1 MSGFSTIRIE
11 GDARGVATLT
21 LARPERHNAM
31 DAAMI
36 GELARAAV
44 ALGEDVS
51 VRAVVLTG
59 EGKSFSAGADLNWMK
74 AQFDASRAERI
85 AEATA
90 LARMLKALN
99 EMPKPL
105 IGRINGQAFGGGLGL
120 ISVCDVAVASQSARF
135 AFTEVKLGLI
145 PATISPFVAAR
156 MGEARAR
163 RVFMSGRMFDAQEAG
178 SGSSGKQSPPMSSTR
193 RWKRKSS
200 RISNA
205 WRLRLPGRKR
215 SCARSG
221 RSSTRRWWR
230 ARRARSPTPGKP
242 RRRGRA
248 SRLFWS
254 GAAGDGQRQRAGD
267 RPAKRRG
274 VRRVRGVR

>member
-11 GDARGVATLT
+11 RDVRGVATLT

-44 ALGEDVS
+44 ALGEDGS

-99 EMPKPL
+99 EVPKPL

-120 ISVCDVAVASQSARF
+120 ISVCDVAVASEGARF
-135 AFTEVKLGLI
+135 AFTEVKLGLV

-163 RVFMSGRMFDAQEAG
+163 QVFMSARMFDAQEAVSLG
-178 SGSSGKQSPPMSSTR
+178 LVGRAVAADVLDTAVEAEIAPYLECVAPAVARSK
-193 RWKRKSS
+193 
-200 RISNA
+200 A
-205 WRLRLPGRKR
+205 LLRALGPVIDEAVVARTA
-215 SCARSG
+215 SALADTWETEEARSG
-221 RSSTRRWWR
+221 IAAFLERRSR
-230 ARRARSPTPGKP
+230 
-242 RRRGRA
+242 
-248 SRLFWS
+248 
-254 GAAGDGQRQRAGD
+254 
-267 RPAKRRG
+267 
-274 VRRVRGVR
+274 

>member
-1 MSGFSTIRIE
+1 MTEFSTIRIE
-11 GDARGVATLT
+11 QDARGVATLT

-31 DAAMI
+31 NAEMI
-36 GELARAAV
+36 GELAKAAA
-44 ALGEDVS
+44 ALGKDGS

-59 EGKSFSAGADLNWMK
+59 EGQSFSAGADLNWMK
-74 AQFDASRAERI
+74 AQFEASRAERI

-120 ISVCDVAVASQSARF
+120 ISVCDVAVASRAARF

-163 RVFMSGRMFDAQEAG
+163 QVFMSARMFDAEEAVALG
-178 SGSSGKQSPPMSSTR
+178 LVAKAVDAGALDAAVEAEIAPYLNCVEP
-193 RWKRKSS
+193 
-200 RISNA
+200 A
-205 WRLRLPGRKR
+205 V
-215 SCARSG
+215 G
-221 RSSTRRWWR
+221 RSKALLR
-230 ARRARSPTPGKP
+230 ALGPVIDEAVVERTALALADTWETEE
-242 RRRGRA
+242 A
-248 SRLFWS
+248 
-254 GAAGDGQRQRAGD
+254 RAGI
-267 RPAKRRG
+267 AAFLERRS
-274 VRRVRGVR
+274 R

>member
-1 MSGFSTIRIE
+1 MSDFSTIRIE
-11 GDARGVATLT
+11 RDKRGVATLT

-44 ALGEDVS
+44 ALGEDGS

-99 EMPKPL
+99 ELPKPL

-120 ISVCDVAVASQSARF
+120 ISVCDVAVASQGARF
-135 AFTEVKLGLI
+135 AFTEAKLGLI
-145 PATISPFVAAR
+145 PATISPFVVAK
-156 MGEARAR
+156 MGGARAR
-163 RVFMSGRMFDAQEAG
+163 QVFMSARLFVAAEAVSLGLVDKAVDIDALDAAVEAEVAPYLDCVASAVGRSKALLRALGPVIDEAVVARTA
-178 SGSSGKQSPPMSSTR
+178 SALADT
-193 RWKRKSS
+193 WETEE
-200 RISNA
+200 
-205 WRLRLPGRKR
+205 
-215 SCARSG
+215 ARSG
-221 RSSTRRWWR
+221 IAAFLERRSR
-230 ARRARSPTPGKP
+230 
-242 RRRGRA
+242 
-248 SRLFWS
+248 
-254 GAAGDGQRQRAGD
+254 
-267 RPAKRRG
+267 
-274 VRRVRGVR
+274 

>member
-1 MSGFSTIRIE
+1 MIEFSTIRIE
-11 GDARGVATLT
+11 RDARGVATLT
-21 LARPERHNAM
+21 LTRPERHNAM
-31 DAAMI
+31 NAEMI
-36 GELARAAV
+36 GELAKAAT
-44 ALGEDVS
+44 ALGEDGS

-74 AQFDASRAERI
+74 AQFEASRAERI

-120 ISVCDVAVASQSARF
+120 ISVCDVAVASRAARF

-163 RVFMSGRMFDAQEAG
+163 QVFMSARIFDAEEAVSLG
-178 SGSSGKQSPPMSSTR
+178 LLAKAVDADALDAAVEAEIAPYLDCVEP
-193 RWKRKSS
+193 
-200 RISNA
+200 A
-205 WRLRLPGRKR
+205 V
-215 SCARSG
+215 G
-221 RSSTRRWWR
+221 RSKGLLR
-230 ARRARSPTPGKP
+230 ALGPVIDEAVVERTARALADTWETEE
-242 RRRGRA
+242 A
-248 SRLFWS
+248 
-254 GAAGDGQRQRAGD
+254 RAGI
-267 RPAKRRG
+267 AAFLERRS
-274 VRRVRGVR
+274 R